1 MFFIYKKSFCTPP
14 KNLSSYTEQP
24 SPDNFVK
31 KVKDRYY
38 KQETPSEI
46 LNFFFLN
53 SIFFFTVTS
62 VTV

>member
-1 MFFIYKKSFCTPP
+1 MFFIFKKSFCTPP

-24 SPDNFVK
+24 SPDNFAK

-46 LNFFFLN
+46 LNFFF
-53 SIFFFTVTS
+53 
-62 VTV
+62 